1 MMIIWCMVP
10 EISSTTDFFVISGY
24 FLSFYPP
31 NNPENQNF
39 GTMKKTP
46 GGIIILNMSTIDE
59 NHMMYDSWD
68 MEHNRQIFFLIL
80 DHFLLFYIPLSSPL
94 TTQRIKNLKKQKKH
108 LEISSLYTN
117 APKNHD
123 HMLYFPQ
130 IRRLTDVI
138 VIFHFGLYVF
148 FDANSWCS
156 WCTDTSGFNL
166 TTHDLYFTVLV
177 GIFTNHISAEN
188 KYFTNHIEWT
198 KHKIMGFKPASRYQI
213 IRQSLLS
220 MISIIIHFFVKQK

>member
-39 GTMKKTP
+39 GTMKKSP

-80 DHFLLFYIPLSSPL
+80 DYFLLFYIPLSSPL
-94 TTQRIKNLKKQKKH
+94 TTHEKNSWRYHHFTQMHQKSRSYA
-108 LEISSLYTN
+108 IFSSDKTSDRCN
-117 APKNHD
+117 C
-123 HMLYFPQ
+123 YFSLWAICFLWCQ
-130 IRRLTDVI
+130 FMMQLMYRHFRVQFDDSWF
-138 VIFHFGLYVF
+138 IFHSSSWHFHESYFCWKQIFHKSYRVDKTQDNGL
-148 FDANSWCS
+148 
-156 WCTDTSGFNL
+156 
-166 TTHDLYFTVLV
+166 
-177 GIFTNHISAEN
+177 
-188 KYFTNHIEWT
+188 
-198 KHKIMGFKPASRYQI
+198 
-213 IRQSLLS
+213 
-220 MISIIIHFFVKQK
+220 